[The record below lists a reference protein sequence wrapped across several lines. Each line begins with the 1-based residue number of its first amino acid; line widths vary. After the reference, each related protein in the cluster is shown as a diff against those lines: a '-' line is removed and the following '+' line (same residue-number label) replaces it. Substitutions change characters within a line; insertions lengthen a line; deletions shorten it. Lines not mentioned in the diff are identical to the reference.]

1 MSETQEA
8 IDKAQSRAQGAAKSD
23 TDYDEDHGDLHQTA
37 QKVSKENSAQH
48 GSDMKQAEDNKQ
60 SETGGT
66 ARDQVQGV
74 ESSSSWK
81 KTHIECGFHIPV
93 RVDHPMDVQRWAL
106 IHFGN
111 HAAAVACFGISSS
124 TFFFPSS
131 YSTVKPFMASKTS
144 LHVASYCWI
153 PRQYVNIWIFFPGMF
168 PPVHQLFVNGNNV

>member
-74 ESSSSWK
+74 ESSSS
-81 KTHIECGFHIPV
+81 
-93 RVDHPMDVQRWAL
+93 
-106 IHFGN
+106 
-111 HAAAVACFGISSS
+111 
-124 TFFFPSS
+124 
-131 YSTVKPFMASKTS
+131 
-144 LHVASYCWI
+144 
-153 PRQYVNIWIFFPGMF
+153 
-168 PPVHQLFVNGNNV
+168 